1 MDDSRWHVDASFA
14 AHSDMRS
21 HTGAAL
27 FMGKGA
33 IKSVSSKQKINTR
46 SSADAEIVAADD
58 VASKIMWTKSFLE
71 EQGHKT
77 NRNIVHQDNKSSIL
91 LMKNGRSSAGKRT
104 QHMKIKYFHVTDA
117 HNQGK
122 GNVIRWNSRS
132 VLEVKNYRNY
142 H

>member
-1 MDDSRWHVDASFA
+1 MQDKEKLHRMMSFLWWTKDDCLTLEMDDSGVIEWHVDASFA

-21 HTGAAL
+21 HTGATL

-104 QHMKIKYFHVTDA
+104 R
-117 HNQGK
+117 HNC
-122 GNVIRWNSRS
+122 
-132 VLEVKNYRNY
+132 
-142 H
+142 